1 MASVNKVIL
10 LGNLGKDPK
19 IYKSEASGTSMAL
32 ISVATSRKYKGKDG
46 NLVEQTE
53 WHNVTAYGRQ
63 AEIINDY
70 MRKGSSIYL
79 EGRLQTREFT
89 DKQGEKRWSTS
100 VIVENFQMIGR
111 PGKDSAA
118 NPPPQN
124 RTQSATAATDD
135 EEVPF

>member
-1 MASVNKVIL
+1 
-10 LGNLGKDPK
+10 
-19 IYKSEASGTSMAL
+19 MAL

-124 RTQSATAATDD
+124 RTQSAPAATDD